1 MNEFIPLSQIN
12 TFIYCPRRFYYEFV
26 QKEMIVNE
34 HVEEGKLAH
43 ARTDEQMEGR
53 KEQGKLVSRR
63 QYLASQSLSVSGFAD
78 VIEEKDGM
86 LYPVEYKKGRTGNWL
101 NDKVQLCLQGILLEE
116 ATGKSVPYGY
126 IYYISS
132 NRRRKIDLDD
142 ELRQLSLDA
151 VRKARNLAE
160 MGKTPEPVHD
170 NRCNGCSLQPL
181 CLPFE
186 VAYLH
191 DLDKPPKR
199 IQPTLGIENVLYVDE
214 TGASLKKQGERILVC
229 KENEILRDMPI
240 INVGQVVISGN
251 VSLTTPVM
259 TWLMYEN
266 IPVVFL
272 SMYGK
277 YQGVLTPQISKNSLL
292 RVAQHKTA
300 NDEAKILSLS
310 KQFVIGKLTNM
321 RVTLR
326 RRNKNKADESLTDSI
341 AQLTKSIKTAKNA
354 TQLDQLLGIEGAGS
368 AAYFNVFGR
377 LLKREMGFDFERRS
391 RRPPADPTN
400 SLLSFAYTLL
410 TSDIISAVQIVG
422 LDPFIGFYHQL
433 KYGRPC
439 LALDLVE
446 EFRPIVAD
454 SIVISLIN
462 RSIIKPEDFTETN
475 GGWFL
480 TDAARKKFYAAYEQ
494 RKNELVTHPVFQYKL
509 SYRRAFELQARILAK
524 FLTGEIND
532 YQPLTIR

>member
-1 MNEFIPLSQIN
+1 MNEFIPLSKIN

-26 QKEMIVNE
+26 QQEMLVNE

-43 ARTDEQMEGR
+43 ARTDEPMQERHEKGN
-53 KEQGKLVSRR
+53 LVSRR
-63 QYLASQSLSVSGFAD
+63 QYLASQSLGVSGFAD
-78 VIEEKDGM
+78 LLEEKDGM

-101 NDKVQLCLQGILLEE
+101 NDKVQLCLQGMLLEE
-116 ATGKSVPYGY
+116 SMGKDVPFGY
-126 IYYISS
+126 IYYITS
-132 NRRRKIDLDD
+132 NRRRKIALDD
-142 ELRQLSLDA
+142 ELRKLSLDA

-160 MGKTPEPVHD
+160 MDRSPEPVHD

-214 TGASLKKQGERILVC
+214 TGASLKKQGGRILVC
-229 KENEILRDMPI
+229 KGDEILRDMPV
-240 INVGQVVISGN
+240 INIGQVVISGN
-251 VSLTTPVM
+251 VALTTPVM
-259 TWLMYEN
+259 QWLMYEN
-266 IPVVFL
+266 IPVIFL

-277 YQGVLTPQISKNSLL
+277 YQGALTPQISKNSLL
-292 RVAQHKTA
+292 RVAQHKMA
-300 NDEAKILSLS
+300 NDGGKTLSLA

-321 RVTLR
+321 RTVLR
-326 RRNKNKADESLTDSI
+326 RRNKEKSDKMLSDSI
-341 AQLTKSIKTAKNA
+341 AQLAQNIKTAKNA
-354 TQLDQLLGIEGAGS
+354 THLDQLLGIEGAGS

-377 LLKREMGFDFERRS
+377 LLKSEMGFDFQRRS

-410 TSDIISAVQIVG
+410 TSDLISAIQIVG

-439 LALDLVE
+439 LALDLME

-454 SIVISLIN
+454 AVVLALIN
-462 RSIIKPEDFTETN
+462 RSVLKPEDFTEKY

-480 TDAARKKFYAAYEQ
+480 KDGARKKFYAAYEG
-494 RKNELVTHPVFQYKL
+494 RKNELVTHPVFRYKL

-524 FLTGEIND
+524 YLIGEID
-532 YQPLTIR
+532 EYKALTVK